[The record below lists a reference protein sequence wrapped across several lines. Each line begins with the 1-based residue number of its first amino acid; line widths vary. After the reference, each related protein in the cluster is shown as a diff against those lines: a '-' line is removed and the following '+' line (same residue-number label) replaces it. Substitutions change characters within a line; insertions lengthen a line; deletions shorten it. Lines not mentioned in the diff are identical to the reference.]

1 MLSDDFSESFAALD
15 VIGQIAHGED
25 RSLKRNSALCALC
38 SLPNVPLVRGE
49 RRVAVL
55 VAGEYASG
63 EGGNEFEVLSAHVFY
78 FI

>member
-1 MLSDDFSESFAALD
+1 MFGDDLSESFAALD
-15 VIGQIAHGED
+15 IIGQIRDGQN
-25 RSLKRNSALCALC
+25 RSLKADGALCALC

-49 RRVAVL
+49 RRVTVL